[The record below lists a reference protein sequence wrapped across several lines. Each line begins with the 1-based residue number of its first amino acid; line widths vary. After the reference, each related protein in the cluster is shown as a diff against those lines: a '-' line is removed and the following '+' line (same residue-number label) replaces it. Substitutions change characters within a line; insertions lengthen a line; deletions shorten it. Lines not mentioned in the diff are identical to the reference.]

1 MRFLLSASL
10 SENGLVEYSGQTAE
24 TKAICLPSRD
34 QMPVPAPVLI
44 VVSCFASPQTTGII
58 QSWFVLLRLDSKRM
72 CLPSGLQRG
81 WLSPFDAAVSCL
93 GLLAPAASV
102 ETSQRFFAVRLASK
116 STTPCT

>member
-10 SENGLVEYSGQTAE
+10 SENGLLEYSGHTAE

-44 VVSCFASPQTTGII
+44 VVSCFASPQSTGII

-81 WLSPFDAAVSCL
+81 WLSRFYAVVSCL
-93 GLLAPAASV
+93 GFRAMCAW
-102 ETSQRFFAVRLASK
+102 
-116 STTPCT
+116 